1 MQPLFN
7 VERNDQL
14 VLVALPKHC
23 KISKPV
29 INLITYREEVK
40 SATVFMPIIECL
52 PWIYQ
57 VLQDRCMSA
66 VTTNIETQPQY

>member
-14 VLVALPKHC
+14 VLVALLKLC
-23 KISKPV
+23 KISKPL

-40 SATVFMPIIECL
+40 PVTVFKPIIESL

-57 VLQDRCMSA
+57 VLQDRCTFA